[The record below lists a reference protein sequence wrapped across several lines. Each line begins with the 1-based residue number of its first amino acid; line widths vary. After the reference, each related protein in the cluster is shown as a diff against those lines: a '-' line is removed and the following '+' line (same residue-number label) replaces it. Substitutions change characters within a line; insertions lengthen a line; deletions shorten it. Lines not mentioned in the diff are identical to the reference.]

1 MQAWSPWTA
10 QEKEVLEK
18 VQQRAVSMISGL
30 KAKEYEQKL
39 KELEMTTLEERHH
52 QADMAWSTRSSLV
65 RTRWILLS
73 GSPWQG
79 KRSELPGQ
87 QRTH

>member
-39 KELEMTTLEERHH
+39 KELEMTTLEEGHH